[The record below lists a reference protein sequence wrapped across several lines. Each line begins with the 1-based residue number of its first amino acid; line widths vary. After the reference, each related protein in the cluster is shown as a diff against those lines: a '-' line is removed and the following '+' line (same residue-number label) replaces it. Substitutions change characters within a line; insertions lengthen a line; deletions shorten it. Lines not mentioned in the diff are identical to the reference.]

1 MCKGLCEVIRLTGND
16 WQFYCPITGEKAF
29 HDDGEPN
36 AKSIRGIWVDAEPSE
51 ACYITHYLEDDWNKY
66 REEQAAKDEDCDP
79 AAFLKSVDKDGW
91 IAFQITYSGYGC
103 GPVTTTTWTA
113 LDLKSN

>member
-1 MCKGLCEVIRLTGND
+1 MQVIRLTRND

-36 AKSIRGIWVDAEPSE
+36 AKSVRGIWVDAEPSE
-51 ACYITHYLEDDWNKY
+51 PCYLSSELEDAWNVYKTAQEAK
-66 REEQAAKDEDCDP
+66 EEYCDLGE
-79 AAFLKSVDKDGW
+79 FLESVDKEGW
-91 IAFQITYSGYGC
+91 IAFEITYAGYGC

-113 LDLKSN
+113 LDLN